1 MPKKNVQL
9 HFVTAEEANLDDGVI
24 VSKLSVNSTPARVLF
39 DIGAS
44 HSFIHEGYVRD
55 NKFLTMDF
63 GKGYQI
69 IAPRVTHESNQIVS
83 TARIDIVGLEF
94 LANLIVL
101 KLGNDVDVIL
111 GMKWIIKHKCI
122 IRCVARSLE
131 IKHPSEKRV
140 IFYASQN
147 LQIALKNFRAK
158 SNVSEGVEL
167 VPVVCEFLDVFLE
180 ELTGMPPK

>member
-24 VSKLSVNSTPARVLF
+24 VGKLSINSVPARVLF
-39 DIGAS
+39 DTGAS

-55 NKFLTMDF
+55 NKLLTIEF

-69 IAPRVTHESNQIVS
+69 IAPGVTHESNQIVS
-83 TARIDIVGLEF
+83 SARIDIAGLEI

-111 GMKWIIKHKCI
+111 GMKWMVKHNCV
-122 IRCVARSLE
+122 IRCVPRSIE
-131 IKHPSEKRV
+131 INHPSVKVV
-140 IFYASQN
+140 IIYVSQS
-147 LQIALKNFRAK
+147 Q
-158 SNVSEGVEL
+158 
-167 VPVVCEFLDVFLE
+167 
-180 ELTGMPPK
+180 